1 MNNKNREMTNVIL
14 YCRVSTDEQAEK
26 GFSLNYQ
33 EESLKRFCE
42 GMGYNIMKI
51 YKEDHS
57 AKNFKR
63 PQWNELKLY
72 AKANKKEVHKVLFAK
87 WDRFSRNIEQALT
100 VIREFDSMGIELNA
114 SEQFLDMT
122 NCDNKMVLSIYLTA
136 GEVERDKISSR
147 TINGTYQAKCEGY
160 YACRAPYG
168 YTSYRD
174 GSKAQR
180 GVAKGKRSKL
190 FPNENAH
197 LVTRAF
203 ELVAMNVESI
213 EATRM
218 RLKKEGLTLEKSA
231 FNDLLKNIVYAG
243 KIEVPEF
250 KKEPARIVDGVH
262 EPIVDMATFIK
273 VQEIFSGKRWHGLK
287 PSHKNLDFPLRD
299 FLTCEECGRQ
309 ITASFSQGR
318 SKKYGY
324 YHCREKCKTRVSTE
338 QININVASLF
348 VNMQINPNV
357 KELFMDVLKDSEAQ
371 INGSK
376 TIQLKN
382 KTERKQILLEQLDKA
397 DDMRMLNELPADRY
411 KSIVDRYNAELRTI
425 NMEIEALQSSN
436 ESIKQYVDAGVNL
449 LANLDVLF
457 MESDYE
463 GKRILAGSLFTGK
476 LILGNEGC
484 RTTNVNEVINVLTR
498 SSKGLEHIKK
508 GQTAKKYSLTVKVP
522 GAGVEPARF
531 PTGV

>member
-1 MNNKNREMTNVIL
+1 MDANVIL

-33 EESLKRFCE
+33 EESLKRFCD

-72 AKANKKEVHKVLFAK
+72 AKANKKDVHKVLFAK

-147 TINGTYQAKCEGY
+147 TVNGTYQAKCEGY

-174 GSKAQR
+174 GSKTQR

-190 FPNENAH
+190 FPNEDAH
-197 LVTRAF
+197 FVTKAF
-203 ELVAMNVESI
+203 KLVAMDVESI
-213 EATRM
+213 ETTRM
-218 RLKKEGLTLEKSA
+218 RLKKEGMSLEKSA

-250 KKEPARIVDGVH
+250 KKERARIVDAVH
-262 EPIVDMATFIK
+262 EPLVDLATFNK
-273 VQEIFSGKRWHGLK
+273 VQDVFSGKRWHGLK
-287 PSHKNLDFPLRD
+287 PCHKNLDFPLRD
-299 FLTCEECGRQ
+299 FLTCEVCGRQ
-309 ITASFSQGR
+309 ITGSFSQGR
-318 SKKYGY
+318 TKKYGY

-338 QININVASLF
+338 QTHINVASVF
-348 VNMQINPNV
+348 INMQINPNI
-357 KELFMDVLKDSEAQ
+357 KELFVDVLKDSEAQ

-376 TIQLKN
+376 TVQLKS
-382 KTERKQILLEQLDKA
+382 KTERKRILLEQLDRA
-397 DDMRMLNELPADRY
+397 DDMRMSNELPPDRY
-411 KSIVDRYNAELRTI
+411 KSIVDRYNTELRNI
-425 NMEIEALQSSN
+425 NMEIETLQSCN

-476 LILGNEGC
+476 LIFGNDGC

-498 SSKGLEHIKK
+498 SSKGLEEIKN
-508 GQTAKKYSLTVKVP
+508 GQTVNKNSLTVKVP